1 MTGTGSHRT
10 APSAGALYPLEVYV
24 VAGNVEG
31 LKPGVYKY
39 APGDHVMDRVADG
52 DKRADL
58 SAVALDQPSIKN
70 AAVVLIIAGVYERT
84 TGKYDTP
91 VHDERSGADYPA
103 GVKYTHMEAGHV
115 SQNVYLES
123 VSLGLGTVAIGAF
136 SEDGVRR
143 IAGMPDDE
151 RPLYLMPVGRT

>member
-1 MTGTGSHRT
+1 M
-10 APSAGALYPLEVYV
+10 
-24 VAGNVEG
+24 
-31 LKPGVYKY
+31 
-39 APGDHVMDRVADG
+39 
-52 DKRADL
+52 
-58 SAVALDQPSIKN
+58 
-70 AAVVLIIAGVYERT
+70 
-84 TGKYDTP
+84 
-91 VHDERSGADYPA
+91 
-103 GVKYTHMEAGHV
+103 